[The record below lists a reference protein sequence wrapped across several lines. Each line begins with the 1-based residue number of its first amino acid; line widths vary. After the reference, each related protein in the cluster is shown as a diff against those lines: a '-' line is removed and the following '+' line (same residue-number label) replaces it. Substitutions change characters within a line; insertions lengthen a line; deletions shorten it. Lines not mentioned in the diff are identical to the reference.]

1 VYDENKLKNIYIRGA
16 FDTSPIPEEPIAEE
30 EIEEEAEEEAAKA
43 EEEAEVTL
51 LEEVEIEDPLE
62 SEFFDETEDV
72 MDEQPLPP
80 TPEVPLVLWLAT
92 NDMFYTH
99 HTRSADEWEYTT
111 TPRIVTGGLMA
122 IQAFV
127 VANNRAWIATAN
139 GLVTM
144 SVQ

>member
-1 VYDENKLKNIYIRGA
+1 M
-16 FDTSPIPEEPIAEE
+16 
-30 EIEEEAEEEAAKA
+30 
-43 EEEAEVTL
+43 TL